1 MKLNQRKNDEEKV
14 NETKSNISQNES
26 HQPLNS
32 ELNQNINFR
41 LLNSNKNN
49 LFQKNQKQEEPH
61 HQNKN
66 TSQKQTNNSLQK
78 RIPSNKEYKE
88 DQKNQSSF
96 SKENSNN
103 NSSFQSS
110 LISDKKSSHSKN
122 KSSSIKSE
130 EKKNNSKISKHSKK
144 SKASN
149 QKSSKVSNTNSSNL
163 SSSSARKSKKSNSK
177 KSNSNHSNSKKSGD
191 ESSKSEKSGS
201 NSDES
206 NSKSKSS
213 SKSDSESGSE
223 SKSSKS
229 SSESGS
235 KSNSNQNT
243 NKDEESLKEKKS
255 NKNEDEK
262 KTDNNGGGEETEEEE
277 EDEFEEDNNKVEN
290 EEKEHRKLFKREK
303 ICDTDTEDE
312 ESENEKE
319 IPWIILPDN
328 PYKKIWDLLIAFL
341 ILYSAIITPYEI
353 AFSDSNKVSWFEVL
367 IDILLG
373 IDIVLTFFSA
383 YTDDEENL
391 VKNHKKIIKKYL
403 KSWFIIDIISVLPI
417 SYLFNPQG
425 KYSGLTKI
433 SKLPK
438 LYRLVKL
445 TKLLRITK
453 MSSKG
458 NLNKVTKFFM
468 EKLKINANVERLFFF
483 VLTFL
488 LMNHLC
494 ACFWYFMAKIEDFS
508 PDSWV
513 VRLGYIDSSN
523 IELYIISFYWTLTTV
538 TTVGYGD
545 ITAGTTIERIYNL
558 FIMSFGVLLYSFA
571 IGSLSSIVSTLDQK
585 SEEMNQKLQ
594 ILSSIKKEFNLEQN
608 IYDKVR
614 KVIKYDLS
622 RNQKD
627 KMVFLQELPNK
638 LRIELSQIMHDK
650 VIQNFYFF
658 RDQPSDFFAYV
669 APLLKPVKFSQN
681 DYLYKCQDMIDEM
694 YFVAKGTVIFCLEK
708 RYGEKEIREIKKNN
722 NFGEI
727 EMCLNEKLS
736 FNIKIKSRN
745 RELFVLKK
753 NDFLRLSVNFKE
765 FIESFLHKSLMKYL
779 KFNEEKNKMM
789 KEFDS
794 LINADEGEEGE
805 EENEDSEEED
815 EEGEEEEENENEEK
829 ALESIDEE
837 GGSSSEGES
846 ENESENENGDDKDKS
861 QNNEEEEGSDKDKN
875 ESKESGSEKD
885 SKKDESGE
893 KSKSNE
899 SDSSGSKSNSNSNS
913 DKSNK
918 KSESKQSESKDNNNA
933 NNNDEEDDSSYR
945 APDGQEIVIK

>member
-1 MKLNQRKNDEEKV
+1 M
-14 NETKSNISQNES
+14 
-26 HQPLNS
+26 
-32 ELNQNINFR
+32 
-41 LLNSNKNN
+41 
-49 LFQKNQKQEEPH
+49 
-61 HQNKN
+61 
-66 TSQKQTNNSLQK
+66 
-78 RIPSNKEYKE
+78 
-88 DQKNQSSF
+88 
-96 SKENSNN
+96 
-103 NSSFQSS
+103 
-110 LISDKKSSHSKN
+110 
-122 KSSSIKSE
+122 
-130 EKKNNSKISKHSKK
+130 
-144 SKASN
+144 
-149 QKSSKVSNTNSSNL
+149 
-163 SSSSARKSKKSNSK
+163 
-177 KSNSNHSNSKKSGD
+177 
-191 ESSKSEKSGS
+191 
-201 NSDES
+201 
-206 NSKSKSS
+206 
-213 SKSDSESGSE
+213 
-223 SKSSKS
+223 
-229 SSESGS
+229 
-235 KSNSNQNT
+235 
-243 NKDEESLKEKKS
+243 
-255 NKNEDEK
+255 
-262 KTDNNGGGEETEEEE
+262 
-277 EDEFEEDNNKVEN
+277 
-290 EEKEHRKLFKREK
+290 
-303 ICDTDTEDE
+303 
-312 ESENEKE
+312 
-319 IPWIILPDN
+319 
-328 PYKKIWDLLIAFL
+328 
-341 ILYSAIITPYEI
+341 
-353 AFSDSNKVSWFEVL
+353 
-367 IDILLG
+367 
-373 IDIVLTFFSA
+373 
-383 YTDDEENL
+383 
-391 VKNHKKIIKKYL
+391 
-403 KSWFIIDIISVLPI
+403 
-417 SYLFNPQG
+417 
-425 KYSGLTKI
+425 
-433 SKLPK
+433 
-438 LYRLVKL
+438 
-445 TKLLRITK
+445 TK

-458 NLNKVTKFFM
+458 NLNRVTKFFM

-513 VRLGYIDSSN
+513 VRLGYMDNSN
-523 IELYIISFYWTLTTV
+523 LELYIISFYWTLTTV

-745 RELFVLKK
+745 CELFVLKK

-789 KEFDS
+789 KEFES
-794 LINADEGEEGE
+794 LINDDEDGEEN
-805 EENEDSEEED
+805 EENEDEEEE
-815 EEGEEEEENENEEK
+815 EEGEEEENENEEK
-829 ALESIDEE
+829 SLESIDEQN
-837 GGSSSEGES
+837 SS
-846 ENESENENGDDKDKS
+846 ENESESESNKSKSKSEIDNEKKNNSNNSEEDSDKNDKT
-861 QNNEEEEGSDKDKN
+861 GSDKN
-875 ESKESGSEKD
+875 
-885 SKKDESGE
+885 DESNDD
-893 KSKSNE
+893 KSNSKSN
-899 SDSSGSKSNSNSNS
+899 SDSSGKKNSGSNS
-913 DKSNK
+913 DSKNRS
-918 KSESKQSESKDNNNA
+918 KSESKNKQSSNS
-933 NNNDEEDDSSYR
+933 SSYR
-945 APDGQEIVIK
+945 APD

>member
-1 MKLNQRKNDEEKV
+1 MKNKLNKQKNDDEKI
-14 NETKSNISQNES
+14 NDTKSNISQNES

-32 ELNQNINFR
+32 ELQQNINFR
-41 LLNSNKNN
+41 LLNSIGGNLSKNGQKQDQHPSKHGS
-49 LFQKNQKQEEPH
+49 QKNQS
-61 HQNKN
+61 NN
-66 TSQKQTNNSLQK
+66 SQKK
-78 RIPSNKEYKE
+78 IPSNKEYKE
-88 DQKNQSSF
+88 DQKNHSSF
-96 SKENSNN
+96 SNQNSND

-110 LISDKKSSHSKN
+110 LISDKKSSNSKK
-122 KSSSIKSE
+122 KSGSNRAE
-130 EKKNNSKISKHSKK
+130 EKKNDSKQSKKKSKISNS
-144 SKASN
+144 
-149 QKSSKVSNTNSSNL
+149 KSSKSNENSSNL
-163 SSSSARKSKKSNSK
+163 SSSARNSKKSNSK
-177 KSNSNHSNSKKSGD
+177 KGDTNRSNSKNSDEESGT
-191 ESSKSEKSGS
+191 KSEKSNS
-201 NSDES
+201 KSDESSS
-206 NSKSKSS
+206 NSKSSD
-213 SKSDSESGSE
+213 KSDSESNSE

-229 SSESGS
+229 DKEENS
-235 KSNSNQNT
+235 KSNSNTNT
-243 NKDEESLKEKKS
+243 NRDEHSLNEKATK
-255 NKNEDEK
+255 KNEDDDK
-262 KTDNNGGGEETEEEE
+262 KTENNGGEETEEEE
-277 EDEFEEDNNKVEN
+277 EDEFEDDNNKVEN

-328 PYKKIWDLLIAFL
+328 PYKKMWDLLVAFL

-353 AFSDSNKVSWFEVL
+353 AFSDTNNVSWFEIL

-391 VKNHKKIIKKYL
+391 VKNHKKIVKKYL
-403 KSWFIIDIISVLPI
+403 KSWFIVDIISVLPI
-417 SYLFNPQG
+417 SYLFKQG

-523 IELYIISFYWTLTTV
+523 LELYIISFYWTLTTV

-745 RELFVLKK
+745 CELFVLKK

-837 GGSSSEGES
+837 GGSSSEGGSEES
-846 ENESENENGDDKDKS
+846 ENDKDKS
-861 QNNEEEEGSDKDKN
+861 QNNEGEEGSDKEKKESN
-875 ESKESGSEKD
+875 ESGNEKESQNED
-885 SKKDESGE
+885 SNE

-899 SDSSGSKSNSNSNS
+899 SDSSKNSDSKSD

-918 KSESKQSESKDNNNA
+918 NSESKENS
-933 NNNDEEDDSSYR
+933 NNDGGNDSSYA
-945 APDGQEIVIK
+945 APDGQDIIKMNKN